1 MENAYYRLMV
11 PELALEQEAAIYGQ
25 AATWEES
32 VKWAKAE
39 WVHDKMDL
47 EQITCPVHP
56 GHMRG
61 GDRIGDLIVELSS
74 PKIGDFVW
82 TWYSECLITQRVLDL
97 FRQAGLTGFEVRPVT
112 VERVKRVR
120 KSGDLRLPT
129 LWELV
134 VVGKGGY
141 AHPSAGIRRIYRCE
155 ACGFEK
161 HFSYRNGIIVDE
173 AQWDGSDFFI
183 VNPYGGHIVI
193 TERAKEVI
201 ASNDLYNCTIVPT
214 HRLQWPKG
222 LPRDEDYYDEHGRIP
237 GR

>member
-1 MENAYYRLMV
+1 VKPFYILKSQ
-11 PELALEQEAAIYGQ
+11 ELKWYPQEIVYGQ

-120 KSGDLRLPT
+120 RGADLSLPT

-134 VVGKGGY
+134 VVGQAGE
-141 AHPSAGIRRIYRCE
+141 AHPDSGIRLVYRCE
-155 ACGFEK
+155 ACDYEEYSSF
-161 HFSYRNGIIVDE
+161 RNGIIVDE
-173 AQWDGSDFFI
+173 AHWDASDFCTVVGYCNDII
-183 VNPYGGHIVI
+183 V
-193 TERAKEVI
+193 TERVKEVI
-201 ASNDLYNCTIVPT
+201 VANQLVNCTLIPS
-214 HRLQWPKG
+214 HKLQWPKG
-222 LPRDEDYYDEHGRIP
+222 LPRNEDLYDEHGWKKRSP
-237 GR
+237 